1 MIYPLE
7 KRTTPHPR
15 WGALSMSPSRP
26 LGEWPPKLESDY
38 ILQVTRGTSMK
49 QNESNVVSIDLPFES
64 KTYISIS
71 FVDVGKWRRG

>member
-1 MIYPLE
+1 M
-7 KRTTPHPR
+7 
-15 WGALSMSPSRP
+15 
-26 LGEWPPKLESDY
+26 WPPKLESDY

-71 FVDVGKWRRG
+71 FVDAGKWKRG